1 VVGLV
6 AGAFGIA
13 WWLGLY
19 LLARDPG
26 KPVLRRAGL
35 GLLGYAAALLVD
47 QLGSGAGAAHVA
59 TVLVCLPALAWSGV
73 FVLLADDSGGVDRW
87 WRFGCLPLFAVAAAG
102 VLAGFGPAVI
112 ALAGLAL
119 LALAGGLV
127 ALMRRWPV
135 LRRRD
140 RVGLGWI
147 ASLMVVLVGW
157 LLLLGFGVLPSGLL
171 LGCMAPDLAALGWV
185 IAAFDAFDEGEVLA
199 PDMLRSALVAAI
211 AAVIFG
217 GQVGIAMALT
227 HASLIGLLYGTVAA
241 AIGLQVL
248 ARPLQAAAD
257 RVALRSARLRQAR
270 GELREVADALVR
282 KGATSQLGEL
292 DDTEFA
298 RLTRRA
304 LSHYGDL
311 GKLVSNPLVDL
322 PVITTRLTRRGVADA
337 PLERATELKAL
348 LGDCIARLKPMTDDE
363 FGTSE
368 EWRYYNALYF
378 YYVRGIRPY
387 SVRTKRADLD
397 PVCRRAL
404 SWFADQ
410 VPQRTLHNWQTAAAH
425 IIAREL
431 RSGMTKSVR

>member
-1 VVGLV
+1 MIGLT
-6 AGAFGIA
+6 AAAFGIA

-35 GLLGYAAALLVD
+35 GLFGYAGAVVVD
-47 QLGSGAGAAHVA
+47 QLGLGGVAHVGV
-59 TVLVCLPALAWSGV
+59 VLVCLPALAWSGV
-73 FVLLADDSGGVDRW
+73 FVLLADDSGTVDRW
-87 WRFGCLPLFAVAAAG
+87 WRFGLLPLWAVSAAG
-102 VLAGFGPAVI
+102 VLAGFEPAVI
-112 ALAGLAL
+112 ALAVLAGLAL
-119 LALAGGLV
+119 SGGVV
-127 ALMRRWPV
+127 ALVRRWPV
-135 LRRRD
+135 VRRRD
-140 RVGLGWI
+140 RVGLVLV
-147 ASLMVVLVGW
+147 ASLMVMLVGW
-157 LLLLGFGVLPSGLL
+157 LLLLGFEVVPSGLL
-171 LGCMAPDLAALGWV
+171 LACMAPDLAALGWV

-211 AAVIFG
+211 AAVVFG
-217 GQVGIAMALT
+217 GQVGIAMALRGE
-227 HASLIGLLYGTVAA
+227 SLLGLLYGTVAA
-241 AIGLQVL
+241 AIAVQVL
-248 ARPLQAAAD
+248 ATPLQAGVD
-257 RVALRSARLRQAR
+257 RVALRSGRLRRAR
-270 GELREVADALVR
+270 GELREVADALAR
-282 KGATSQLGEL
+282 KDSASRLAEL
-292 DDTEFA
+292 DEAEFA

-322 PVITTRLTRRGVADA
+322 PVIATRLADRRAADA
-337 PLERATELKAL
+337 PLERATELKSV
-348 LGDCIARLKPMTDDE
+348 LGECIAQLKPNTDDE

-397 PVCRRAL
+397 HVCRRAL

-410 VPQRTLHNWQTAAAH
+410 VPQRTLHNWQTTAAR

-431 RSGMTKSVR
+431 RSGIGESVH

>member
-1 VVGLV
+1 MVGLV

-35 GLLGYAAALLVD
+35 GLLGYAAALVVD
-47 QLGSGAGAAHVA
+47 QLWHGAGAAPVA
-59 TVLVCLPALAWSGV
+59 TVLMCLPALAWSGV
-73 FVLLADDSGGVDRW
+73 FVLLADDSGVLDRW
-87 WRFGCLPLFAVAAAG
+87 WRFGCPPLFAVAAAG
-102 VLAGFGPAVI
+102 VLAGFGPAVV
-112 ALAGLAL
+112 ALAALAL

-127 ALMRRWPV
+127 ALMRRWQV

-140 RVGLGWI
+140 RVGLVLI
-147 ASLMVVLVGW
+147 ASLMVMLVGW
-157 LLLLGFGVLPSGLL
+157 LLLLGFGVLPRGLL
-171 LGCMAPDLAALGWV
+171 LACMAPDLAALGWV

-199 PDMLRSALVAAI
+199 PDMLRSALVATV

-217 GQVGIAMALT
+217 GQVGIAMAFT

-241 AIGLQVL
+241 AIAVQVL
-248 ARPLQAAAD
+248 ARPLQAAVD
-257 RVALRSARLRQAR
+257 RVALRSRRLRRAR

-282 KGATSQLGEL
+282 KDAISRLSEL
-292 DDTEFA
+292 DDTEFG

-322 PVITTRLTRRGVADA
+322 PLITTRLSRRGVADA
-337 PLERATELKAL
+337 PLERAIELKAL
-348 LGDCIARLKPMTDDE
+348 LGECIARLRPATDDE

-397 PVCRRAL
+397 PTCRRAL
-404 SWFADQ
+404 SWFTDQ
-410 VPQRTLHNWQTAAAH
+410 VPQRTLHNWQTVAAR

-431 RSGMTKSVR
+431 RSGISSSVR

>member
-1 VVGLV
+1 MVGLV
-6 AGAFGIA
+6 ATAFGIA

-35 GLLGYAAALLVD
+35 GLLGYAAALVVD
-47 QLGSGAGAAHVA
+47 QLGSSTGAAHVA
-59 TVLVCLPALAWSGV
+59 WVLMCLPALAWSGV
-73 FVLLADDSGGVDRW
+73 FVLLADDSGGTDRW
-87 WRFGCLPLFAVAAAG
+87 WRFGCMPLFAVAAAG
-102 VLAGFGPAVI
+102 VLAGFRPAVI
-112 ALAGLAL
+112 ALAVLAA

-127 ALMRRWPV
+127 ALTRRWPGV
-135 LRRRD
+135 RRRD
-140 RVGLGWI
+140 RVGLVLI
-147 ASLMVVLVGW
+147 ASVMVLLVGW
-157 LLLLGFGVLPSGLL
+157 LLLLGFGVLPSQLL
-171 LGCMAPDLAALGWV
+171 LGFMAPDLAVLGWV

-199 PDMLRSALVAAI
+199 PDMLRSALVATVV
-211 AAVIFG
+211 AVVFG
-217 GQVGIAMALT
+217 GQVAIAMALT

-241 AIGLQVL
+241 AIAVQVL
-248 ARPLQAAAD
+248 ATPLQAAAD
-257 RVALRSARLRQAR
+257 RVAFRSVRLRRAR
-270 GELREVADALVR
+270 GELRKVADALAR
-282 KGATSQLGEL
+282 KDSATQLTEL
-292 DDTEFA
+292 GDTEFT

-311 GKLVSNPLVDL
+311 GNLVSNPLVDL
-322 PVITTRLTRRGVADA
+322 PVITTRLARRGAADA
-337 PLERATELKAL
+337 PIERATELKTL
-348 LGDCIARLKPMTDDE
+348 LAQCIAQLRPTTDDE

-410 VPQRTLHNWQTAAAH
+410 VPQRTLHNWQTAGARL
-425 IIAREL
+425 IAREL
-431 RSGMTKSVR
+431 RAGTSESVR